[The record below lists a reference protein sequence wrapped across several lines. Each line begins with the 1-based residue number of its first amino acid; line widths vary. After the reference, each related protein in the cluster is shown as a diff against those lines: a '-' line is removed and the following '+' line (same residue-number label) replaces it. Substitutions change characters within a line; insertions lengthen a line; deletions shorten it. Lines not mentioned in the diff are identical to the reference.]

1 MAGEIVKTEGIVLQ
15 IRPWSR
21 TSHVVTWLTPDHG
34 PVTTLVKGAVRPK
47 SAFLGQYDLFYT
59 CELLYY
65 ARASGDLHALREVT
79 PRRLREELRGRWRET
94 ALAGYA
100 ADLVRELAPV
110 GAESREWYSFLAGF
124 LDNLT
129 VERADA
135 AALRLAL
142 VRLEMEVLRLVGLAP
157 DFSGMDPAAEW
168 TPFAIDRGR
177 CGEGERTVRLAP
189 ATVAALRG
197 VPDGNVEDALRFL
210 GIFFAY
216 HLERPADVRRS
227 VVSML
232 LSQPGASLHVA
243 RQLG

>member
-21 TSHVVTWLTPDHG
+21 TSHVVTWLTPDAG

-59 CELLYY
+59 CDLLYY

-79 PRRLREELRGRWRET
+79 PTQRRDALRGRWRET

-100 ADLVRELAPV
+100 ADLARDLAPV
-110 GAESREWYSFLAGF
+110 GAEAQEWYVFLSGF
-124 LDNLT
+124 LDGLAA
-129 VERADA
+129 ERADPSMRLR
-135 AALRLAL
+135 ALI
-142 VRLEMEVLRLVGLAP
+142 RLEMEVLRLAGLAP
-157 DFSGMDPAAEW
+157 DFSGMDQAAEW
-168 TPFAIDRGR
+168 TAFAIDRGR

-197 VPDGNVEDALRFL
+197 VSTGNDTDAIRFL
-210 GIFFAY
+210 GMFLAY

-227 VVSML
+227 LVSML
-232 LSQPGASLHVA
+232 AAAS
-243 RQLG
+243 